1 MLVPLTPAEET
12 LAHGDVDDALR
23 MAESA
28 SPEDARAARVA
39 AVAHGVH
46 GRWPQAI
53 ERALAANDS
62 QLANLAAAL
71 SGVQRAANGTEPE
84 AVAAD
89 AVGSAADAMT
99 AAVGALATGRD
110 PIPDALEAAALLDG
124 RDDAQIFESPH
135 VMVSMWAAEMLEA
148 DAMALRTARRG
159 VEERPGGALLGPR
172 HRLALAWVTLVGGAW
187 DQTPDARAQGK
198 AVSARDALLAA
209 AIDAGVALRIGEVDT
224 LGRRLDDALA
234 ALDRC
239 GADAVTVSAVA
250 EIVAVA
256 VRLDRADDVR
266 RARDAAERVLDALG
280 RPPLLVWALAWRL
293 VRAAGPLGDAVVVGE
308 ACKAMEESG
317 APSDKSE
324 CLLHAAHTWLA
335 IAEGSVDREAVL
347 AASRRLE
354 DAGLRWEA
362 VLLLGGAGVRTE
374 DPAAARS
381 LLSKAREMRRI
392 LPELHAERGEVAG
405 SLLTFRERD
414 VAALV
419 VDGLTHKE
427 IAARLHVSAKTVEH
441 HVARIRQKLGAST
454 RAEMLSGLREILPQ
468 V

>member
-1 MLVPLTPAEET
+1 MQTAQTPAEES
-12 LAHGDVDDALR
+12 LGHGDVDDALR

-28 SPEDARAARVA
+28 PSDDQRAARVA
-39 AVAHGVH
+39 AVAHGAH

-53 ERALAANDS
+53 ERALAADDPH
-62 QLANLAAAL
+62 LANLAGAL
-71 SGVQRAANGTEPE
+71 SGAPVSAPASVATDAVGAAARGMAS
-84 AVAAD
+84 AVAALQ
-89 AVGSAADAMT
+89 A
-99 AAVGALATGRD
+99 GRD
-110 PIPDALEAAALLDG
+110 PIPDALAAAALLDG

-148 DAMALRTARRG
+148 NAMALRTARRG
-159 VEERPGGALLGPR
+159 VEEQPGGALLAGR
-172 HRLALAWVTLVGGAW
+172 HHLALAWVTIVGGTW
-187 DQTPDARAQGK
+187 DQTPEERANGK
-198 AVSARDALLAA
+198 PVAARDALLAA
-209 AIDAGVALRIGEVDT
+209 AIDAAAALRVGEVDA
-224 LGRRLDDALA
+224 LGRRLDDALS

-250 EIVAVA
+250 EVVAVA
-256 VRLDRADDVR
+256 VRLDRSDDVR
-266 RARDAAERVLDALG
+266 RARDAAERILDALG

-293 VRAAGPLGDAVVVGE
+293 VRAGGLLGDAVVVGE

-317 APSDKSE
+317 PPSDKSE

-335 IAEGSVDREAVL
+335 IAEGSVDPEAVF

-362 VLLLGGAGVRTE
+362 ALLLGSAGVRTD

-381 LLSKAREMRRI
+381 LLSKAREIRRI
-392 LPELHAERGEVAG
+392 LPELHAARGEVAG

-427 IAARLHVSAKTVEH
+427 IGARLHVSAKTVEH

-454 RAEMLSGLREILPQ
+454 RAEMLSGLREILP
-468 V
+468 